1 MRILFRLAGFTPYVL
16 MVFINAFVD
25 LGHKIIIQNTV
36 FKIYDGQT
44 QIILTAIV
52 NGLILLPFVLL
63 FSPSGFVSD
72 KYPKNRIMRISAWLA
87 IAMTS
92 LITLFYY
99 AGWFWSAF
107 AMTFFLAVQSALYS
121 PAKYG
126 YIKALA
132 GKKCLATANAAVQAT
147 TTTAILAGVFIF
159 SIIFEWALAGVAY
172 SSEVQLLQA
181 IAPIGWVLVGCSIIE
196 LLLAYRLPEK
206 GPTKGD
212 LQFDLVP
219 YLKGHY
225 LRNNLGKIFSS
236 QIIWLSIIGLSVFWG
251 ISQVLLA
258 SYPAFAKEI
267 LQETNTVVIQGTLAC
282 AGIGIMFGSI
292 LAGKASANHIE
303 TGLIP
308 LGAVGVV
315 ITLFLMTQIESVVL
329 LGFNFMVLGVLGGL
343 FIIPLNALIQF
354 HARDD
359 QLGTVLAGNNWI
371 QNITMLLFLGLTVM
385 FALVGISSIG
395 LFYLLTLI
403 ALIGAVYTVYRL
415 PQSLVRYIAS
425 LIIARKYRI
434 EILGFNNIPER
445 GAVLMLG
452 NHISW
457 IDWAIVQIAC
467 PRPIRFVMQREI
479 YERWYLK
486 WFLNFFGVVPIG
498 SGRSKAALQQVN
510 DLLKAREVVCL
521 FPEGAISRNGH
532 LGEFRR
538 GYERVVDQVNGV
550 ILPFYLRGLW
560 GTWFSRSSAKLR
572 FSRKRGT
579 KRDIIVAFG
588 KPLPM
593 DTPAPELKK
602 KVFELSIRAWD
613 RYTHTLDSIPLE
625 WCRTVK
631 RLSSATGVVDSRG
644 EPFSNAKTLTVAIA
658 FSRLIRRYSPEQ
670 NIGLLLPTSSVG
682 IIVNMATLMGGK
694 TVVNLNYTVNLQALQ
709 SAVVKAEIQSIYTS
723 RRFVDKLQKRGVDLR
738 PLLAVVKVYFLEDLK
753 DEIANAAKL
762 GILIFVKCLPAWL
775 LYTLLCRNTPI
786 ENPAAIL
793 FSSGSEGEPKGIVLS
808 HKNIMGNIKQVSDVL
823 NTQADDVVMGSLP
836 LFHAFGMT
844 VTGFMPL
851 IEGVPLVCH
860 PDPTDAVNVAKAIAK
875 YRATVFCGT
884 STILRLYTK
893 NRRIVPPMLE
903 SLRVVVAGAEKLNND
918 VREAFKFKFNKDI
931 YEGYGATETTP
942 VACVNIPDQ
951 IDITYW
957 RLQAGQ
963 KLGTV
968 GMPLPGTG
976 LRIVNPETL
985 EDLPTGEDGLILI
998 GGTQVMIGYLKDP
1011 EKTADVLVEIDGIEW
1026 YKTGDKGHVD
1036 EDGFLTIVDRYS
1048 RFAKIGGEMI
1058 SLSAVEGQV
1067 RQVLNDSELEM
1078 VVVGLPD
1085 GKKGEK
1091 ISLLITGNG
1100 ETDGLRKQLIAAKCS
1115 PLMIPAEIYS
1125 VKELPKL
1132 GSGKTDFKAAV
1143 KMATELGAGII

>member
-1 MRILFRLAGFTPYVL
+1 MNNLFRLAGFPPYIL
-16 MVFINAFVD
+16 MVFLNAFVD
-25 LGHKIIIQNTV
+25 LGHKIVVQNTV

-52 NGLILLPFVLL
+52 NGLILFPFVLL
-63 FSPSGFVSD
+63 FSPSGFLSD
-72 KYPKNRIMRISAWLA
+72 KYPKNRIMLISAWLA
-87 IAMTS
+87 VAMTS

-107 AMTFFLAVQSALYS
+107 TMTFLLAVQSALYS

-126 YIKALA
+126 YIKALV
-132 GKKCLATANAAVQAT
+132 GKDRLATANAAVQAT
-147 TTTAILAGVFIF
+147 TTTAILAGVFMF
-159 SIIFEWALAGVAY
+159 SILFEHALTGVTY
-172 SSEVQLLQA
+172 TSDEQLLQA
-181 IAPIGWVLVGCSIIE
+181 IAPIGWGLVGCSIIE

-206 GPTKGD
+206 HRTQKE
-212 LQFDLVP
+212 LQFDWVHYIKGQ
-219 YLKGHY
+219 YLY
-225 LRNNLGKIFSS
+225 ANLRKLFGN
-236 QIIWLSIIGLSVFWG
+236 QVIWLSIVGLSVFWG
-251 ISQVLLA
+251 ISQVVLA

-267 LQETNTVVIQGTLAC
+267 LRETNTVVIQGTLAC
-282 AGIGIMFGSI
+282 AGIGIMLGSI
-292 LAGKASANHIE
+292 LAGKASTKHIE

-315 ITLFLMTQIESVVL
+315 MSLFLMSQIESTVL
-329 LGFNFMVLGVLGGL
+329 LGFNFLALGVLGGL

-359 QLGTVLAGNNWI
+359 QLGTVLAGNNWV
-371 QNITMLLFLGLTVM
+371 QNITMLIFLGLTVV

-395 LFYLLTLI
+395 LFYLLVLV
-403 ALIGAVYTVYRL
+403 ALIGAAYTVYRL
-415 PQSLVRYIAS
+415 PQSLVRYLAS
-425 LIIARKYRI
+425 VIIARKYRI
-434 EILGFNNIPER
+434 EVMGFNHIPEH

-486 WFLNFFGVVPIG
+486 WFLNFFGVVPIT
-498 SGRSKAALQQVN
+498 SGRNKSALQQVN
-510 DLLKAREVVCL
+510 ALLRAREVVCL

-532 LGEFRR
+532 LGEFKR
-538 GYERVVDQVNGV
+538 GYERVVDEVNGV

-572 FSRKRGT
+572 FNRNQGT

-588 KPLPM
+588 KPLSM
-593 DTPAPELKK
+593 DTRAPELKK
-602 KVFELSIRAWD
+602 KVFELSIRAWEL
-613 RYTHTLDSIPLE
+613 YTHTLDPLPLE

-631 RLSSATGVVDSRG
+631 RMSSAMCVVDSKG
-644 EPFSNAKTLTVAIA
+644 KPLSNAKALTAAIA
-658 FSRLIRRYSPEQ
+658 FSRLIRSYSREQ

-682 IIVNMATLMGGK
+682 IIVNMATLIRGK
-694 TVVNLNYTVNLQALQ
+694 TVVNLNYTANPKALQA
-709 SAVVKAEIQSIYTS
+709 VVNKAELQSIYTS
-723 RRFVDKLQKRGVDLR
+723 RKFVDRLQTRGVDLSQ
-738 PLLAVVKVYFLEDLK
+738 LLARVKVYYLEDLK
-753 DEIANAAKL
+753 DEVSNATKL
-762 GILIFVKCLPAWL
+762 GLLLVVKLLPARL
-775 LYTLLCRNTPI
+775 LFTLFSKKTCTER
-786 ENPAAIL
+786 PAAIL

-823 NTQADDVVMGSLP
+823 NTQADDVVMGTLP

-851 IEGVPLVCH
+851 IEGVPLICH
-860 PDPTDAVNVAKAIAK
+860 PDPTDAVNIAKAIAK

-884 STILRLYTK
+884 STFLRLYTK
-893 NRRIVPPMLE
+893 NRRIFPPMLG

-918 VREAFKFKFNKDI
+918 VREAFKLKFNKEI

-951 IDITYW
+951 MDTNYW
-957 RLQAGQ
+957 RLQTGQ

-968 GMPLPGTG
+968 GMPLPGTS

-998 GGTQVMIGYLKDP
+998 GGTQVMMGYLKDP
-1011 EKTADVLVEIDGIEW
+1011 EKTADVLVELDSIVW

-1058 SLSAVEGQV
+1058 SLSAVEDQV
-1067 RQVLNDSELEM
+1067 RQILNDSELEL
-1078 VVVGLPD
+1078 VAVNIPD

-1091 ISLLITGNG
+1091 IILMIMGNS
-1100 ETDGLRKQLIAAKCS
+1100 EIDGLKQKLIAAKCN
-1115 PLMIPAEIYS
+1115 PLMIPQEIYS
-1125 VKELPKL
+1125 LQEVPKL
-1132 GSGKTDFKAAV
+1132 GSGKTDFKAAKQV
-1143 KMATELGAGII
+1143 AMELCAA